1 MRKRL
6 LLVVAVVVGL
16 ALIVLPSVLTPL
28 ARIGVGY
35 AAQQTCACLYIS
47 RRAAADC
54 HRDLEPLARLLISVE
69 IHPDQVAAG
78 SFGLAHARARYQR
91 GFGCT
96 LEE

>member
-6 LLVVAVVVGL
+6 LLVVGVVVGL
-16 ALIVLPSVLTPL
+16 LLIVLAFWLPPL

-35 AAQQTCACLYIS
+35 TAQQTCACLFVS
-47 RRAAADC
+47 HRNAADC

-69 IHPDQVAAG
+69 IRPDEVATG
-78 SFGLAHARARYQR
+78 SFGLARARSRYQR

-96 LEE
+96 LQE

>member
-6 LLVVAVVVGL
+6 LLALAVVV
-16 ALIVLPSVLTPL
+16 IVVLVVAGVQLSKL

-35 AAQQTCACLYIS
+35 SAQQTCACVFVS
-47 RRAAADC
+47 RRTAQSC
-54 HRDLEPLARLLISVE
+54 HGDLDPLARRLIAVE
-69 IHPDQVAAG
+69 VGAEQVKAS